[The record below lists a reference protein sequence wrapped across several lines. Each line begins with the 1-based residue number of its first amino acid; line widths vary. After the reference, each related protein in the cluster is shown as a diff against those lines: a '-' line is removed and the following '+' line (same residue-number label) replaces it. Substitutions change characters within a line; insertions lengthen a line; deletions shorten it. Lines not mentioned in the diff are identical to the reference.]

1 MNDEIRKK
9 IVHINA
15 DMSKKT
21 QTITMSVDEWF
32 MEYSERLAKEV
43 LEHCIKIVTEEEL
56 KIFKTIAHP
65 EVGTFTPYIAMELKK
80 QLGEL

>member
-1 MNDEIRKK
+1 MNDVIHKK

-15 DMSKKT
+15 DMAKKT

-32 MEYSERLAKEV
+32 MEYSERLANEI

-56 KIFKTIAHP
+56 KIFKGISNP
-65 EVGTFTPYIAMELKK
+65 NVGTFTPYIAMELKNK
-80 QLGEL
+80 LGEL